1 MLCQARGGSGEDK
14 VHARRE
20 GRTQLMLHLDGLM
33 LQHIEVDRYLSRIA
47 ITVKY
52 ATS

>member
-33 LQHIEVDRYLSRIA
+33 LQHIEVEQG
-47 ITVKY
+47 T
-52 ATS
+52 